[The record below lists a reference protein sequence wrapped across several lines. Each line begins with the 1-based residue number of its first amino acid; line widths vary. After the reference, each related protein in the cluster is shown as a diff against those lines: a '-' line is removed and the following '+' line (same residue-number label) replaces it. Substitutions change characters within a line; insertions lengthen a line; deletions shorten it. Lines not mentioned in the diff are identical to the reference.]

1 LFTKQ
6 VSLQNFD
13 KIGMPIYLYE
23 AIDEK
28 GILYKTEMQAL
39 NKEEVIEFLVRQKLT
54 PVSVYEKGKIERER
68 LALIADIFETVSPLD
83 KILLAKHL
91 AAVLKAGLSLREALE
106 IMIADAEKPMMK
118 KVLISAKNNLEKG
131 QPLSSAFAA
140 YPKYFSDV
148 FVGMIRAG
156 EVSGTLDKTLD
167 QLGEQML
174 RDYDLVK
181 KTKSAMIYPII
192 LMTGSLALVIFLLT
206 FVLPKLATA
215 FARGGFKLPLVTR
228 IFLAIG
234 DIFSKSP
241 VITFGLFISA
251 IVFLLYF
258 RTTVTGRKFFL
269 ALFWKIPLFRNLM
282 KKIALVR
289 FTRTLQN
296 LLNSGMNIIESL
308 EITATSISNEMY
320 RDFILKVK
328 DDLRRGLPLT
338 ESFKKNS
345 ELFPNILTNMMAVG
359 ERTGTLENIL
369 ATMSG
374 FYDEEVDR
382 TLKNLVALMEPLM
395 LLVMGIVVGGLAI
408 SILVPIYQMV
418 GSLR

>member
-1 LFTKQ
+1 
-6 VSLQNFD
+6 
-13 KIGMPIYLYE
+13 MPIYLYE

-28 GILYKTEMQAL
+28 GILYKAEMQAGRRD
-39 NKEEVIEFLVRQKLT
+39 EVLDFLVRQKLT
-54 PVSVYEKGKIERER
+54 PISIYEKGKIERER
-68 LALIADIFETVSPLD
+68 LVSIMDIFETISSLD
-83 KILLAKHL
+83 KILLAKHM
-91 AAVLKAGLSLREALE
+91 AAVLRAGLSLREALE

-118 KVLISAKNNLEKG
+118 KVLISAKDNLEKG
-131 QPLSSAFAA
+131 QPLSAAFAA
-140 YPKYFSDV
+140 YPKHFSDV
-148 FVGMIRAG
+148 FIGMIRAG

-167 QLGEQML
+167 QLGDQML
-174 RDYDLVK
+174 RDHDLIN
-181 KTKSAMIYPII
+181 KTKGAMIYPII
-192 LMTGSLALVIFLLT
+192 LMTGSLALVVFLLT

-228 IFLAIG
+228 IFLGVG

-241 VITFGLFISA
+241 IITFGSLIS
-251 IVFLLYF
+251 IITFLLYF
-258 RTTVTGRKFFL
+258 RTTPAGKRFFL
-269 ALFWKIPLFRNLM
+269 SLFWKIPLFKNLM

-328 DDLRRGLPLT
+328 DDLRRGMPLT
-338 ESFKKNS
+338 ESFKKNP

-359 ERTGTLENIL
+359 ERTGTLESIL

-382 TLKNLVALMEPLM
+382 TLKNLVSLMEPLM

-418 GSLR
+418 GTLR